1 MDEVRI
7 EQWTLSGPAPAPLDG
22 VGASIRQVHIPAGT
36 VGTKHSHTHE
46 QFFRVLSGAGQ
57 LACAAGSVPLRPGT
71 VVHFAPGAWHQAE
84 FSEDTVLLE
93 VNLAEMTG

>member
-1 MDEVRI
+1 MDEVTI

-36 VGTKHSHTHE
+36 VGTKHSHSHE

-57 LACAAGSVPLRPGT
+57 LACEVGSVPLVPGT
-71 VVHFAPGAWHQAE
+71 VVRFAPGAWHQAA

-93 VNLAEMTG
+93 VNLAEVAA

>member
-1 MDEVRI
+1 MTEVTI
-7 EQWTLSGPAPAPLDG
+7 EQWALTGPAPAALDG

-36 VGTKHSHTHE
+36 VGTKHSHPHE

-71 VVHFAPGAWHQAE
+71 VVRFAPGAWHQAE

-93 VNLAEMTG
+93 VNLPEAVA